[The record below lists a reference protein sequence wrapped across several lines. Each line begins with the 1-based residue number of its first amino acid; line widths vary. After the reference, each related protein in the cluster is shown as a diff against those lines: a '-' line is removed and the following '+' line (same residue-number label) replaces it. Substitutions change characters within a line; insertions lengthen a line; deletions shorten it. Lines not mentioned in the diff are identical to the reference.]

1 MGTIFPGGNPRGAT
15 RPGFYSASDLLH
27 PVGVLRKIAQT
38 VAVWSARSRER
49 RALSHLDEDRLR
61 DIGVNRYDAKREAEK
76 PFWRD

>member
-1 MGTIFPGGNPRGAT
+1 
-15 RPGFYSASDLLH
+15 LH